1 MTETTLQ
8 LPGLIDCHV
17 HFREPGF
24 EHKGDMKSES
34 AAANAGGVFTVCD
47 MPNTNP
53 PTSSVKAF
61 RDKVERA
68 SKITNCDI
76 RFFFGVTELKHLEEL
91 KKLQDDEELRERC
104 PGVKVFFDHS
114 TGDQGASQEVIEGA
128 FKVCAELNVP
138 IVTHC
143 EDAEINAEAQ
153 KMILEKAGG
162 ETLDVS
168 FHSLMRPCAAE
179 AKAIADAINLS
190 TKYGTQLHI
199 AHLSTAQGIELV
211 REAKEQNV
219 NVTCEVT
226 PHHLFLTTDDYK
238 TLGALGKMNPPLRT
252 SSEQQALWN
261 GIADGTVDCI
271 STDHAPHILDEKQVD
286 DSLNAPSGVPGVET
300 MLPLLLTV
308 ALGKWPNPNSS
319 APNIPLFHYSNI
331 PKLCFENPNRIFNLG
346 KTSEKKITVN
356 TSVEWTIIGKNLHY
370 KCQWTPYENWKVIGK
385 VADADGL
392 SVAGRR
398 PNAV

>member
-1 MTETTLQ
+1 MSDTLQ

-53 PTSSVKAF
+53 PTSSVDAF

-68 SKITNCDI
+68 SKISDCDI
-76 RFFFGVTELKHLEEL
+76 RFFFGVTEMGHLEEL
-91 KKLQDDEELRERC
+91 KKLQEDKELKKRC

-114 TGDQGASQEVIEGA
+114 TGDQGAAKDVIEEA
-128 FKVCAELNVP
+128 FKVCAELNIPLVA
-138 IVTHC
+138 HC
-143 EDAEINAEAQ
+143 EDAAINAEA
-153 KMILEKAGG
+153 KSVILRRAQDDIS
-162 ETLDVS
+162 DVS

-179 AKAIADAINLS
+179 AKAIEDAINLA

-199 AHLSTAQGIELV
+199 AHISTSLGIDLV

-219 NVTCEVT
+219 NVTCEVS

-238 TLGALGKMNPPLRT
+238 TLGALAKMNPPLRT
-252 SSEQQALWN
+252 SSEQSALWK
-261 GIADGTVDCI
+261 GIEDGTVDCI
-271 STDHAPHILDEKQVD
+271 ATDHAPHTLGEKQAENP
-286 DSLNAPSGVPGVET
+286 LEAPSGVPGVEV

-308 ALGKWPNPNSS
+308 AAGQWPHPTVNNQQLTINLQYNDI
-319 APNIPLFHYSNI
+319 AC
-331 PKLCFENPNRIFNLG
+331 LCFGNPNRIFKLG
-346 KTSEKKITVN
+346 KISDKKITVD
-356 TSVEWTIIGKNLHY
+356 TSVEWTISGKNLHS
-370 KCQWTPYENWKVIGK
+370 KCGWTPYEGWRVVGGISN
-385 VADADGL
+385 
-392 SVAGRR
+392 
-398 PNAV
+398 